1 MNRRELVALLL
12 APSAVPAFAQ
22 ARTRVYAS
30 PLAAVQAVYD
40 PKIKDAQ
47 RPYSKR
53 LRALY
58 AAAVKKSQELNEPVS
73 GLDFDPITN
82 SQDSDNDFRK
92 SLKYTV
98 EPRPNRNALVVV
110 KLRVFKQSPEITLHY
125 EVVPEGEGFAIDDIL
140 SPDKTE
146 GWVLSKLLEAGAKGQ

>member
-1 MNRRELVALLL
+1 MERRTFIGLALL
-12 APSAVPAFAQ
+12 AGASPAVAQ
-22 ARTRVYAS
+22 KAKAHAS

-40 PKIKDAQ
+40 PRTKDDQ

-58 AAAVKKSQELNEPVS
+58 AAAVKKSRELNEPVS
-73 GLDFDPITN
+73 GLDFDPAIN
-82 SQDSDNDFRK
+82 AQDHDDDFRK

-98 EPRPNRNALVVV
+98 EPRPDRNALVIVRL
-110 KLRVFKQSPEITLHY
+110 KVFKQAPETTLHY

-140 SPDKTE
+140 HPHKSE
-146 GWVLSKLLEAGAKGQ
+146 GWRLSKLLEAGAKGQ